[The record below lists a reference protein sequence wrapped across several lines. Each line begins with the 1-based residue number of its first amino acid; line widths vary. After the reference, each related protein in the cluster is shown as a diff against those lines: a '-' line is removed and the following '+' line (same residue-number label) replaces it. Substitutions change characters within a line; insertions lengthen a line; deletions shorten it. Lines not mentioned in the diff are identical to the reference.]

1 MIATLCSM
9 LVVFAMFA
17 FTATPAVAQT
27 SFDPQSLIGEWSGKW
42 SGIWGT
48 GSATLSGDYV
58 LRIRKVEGEKVF
70 GEVEWTGRGTQKTN
84 LIGTFDGRRLTYGNA
99 ELIVEGNHMAGGRAV
114 QDFPRGIKI
123 DLTKE
128 K

>member
-1 MIATLCSM
+1 M

-27 SFDPQSLIGEWSGKW
+27 SIDPQSLVGEWSGKW

-48 GSATLSGDYV
+48 GSATLSGNYV

>member
-1 MIATLCSM
+1 M

-27 SFDPQSLIGEWSGKW
+27 SIDPQSLVGEW

-48 GSATLSGDYV
+48 ASTTLSGDYV

-70 GEVEWTGRGTQKTN
+70 GEVEFTNRGTTRTN
-84 LIGTFDGRRLTYGNA
+84 LIGTFDGQRLTYGNGA
-99 ELIVEGNHMAGGRAV
+99 LTVEGNRMTGTRPV
-114 QDFPRGIKI
+114 TNFPRGIKI

>member
-1 MIATLCSM
+1 M

-27 SFDPQSLIGEWSGKW
+27 SIDPQSLVGEW

-48 GSATLSGDYV
+48 ASTTLSGDYV

-84 LIGTFDGRRLTYGNA
+84 LIGTFDWRRLTYGNA

>member
-1 MIATLCSM
+1 MPTTVCSVLIAFVM
-9 LVVFAMFA
+9 AA
-17 FTATPAVAQT
+17 FTVAPATAQT
-27 SFDPQSLIGEWSGKW
+27 PVDPQSLLGEWSGKW

-70 GEVEWTGRGTQKTN
+70 GEVEWTNRGTQKTN

>member
-1 MIATLCSM
+1 M

-27 SFDPQSLIGEWSGKW
+27 SIDPQSLIGEWSGKW
-42 SGIWGT
+42 SG
-48 GSATLSGDYV
+48 
-58 LRIRKVEGEKVF
+58 
-70 GEVEWTGRGTQKTN
+70 
-84 LIGTFDGRRLTYGNA
+84 GTFDGRRLTYGNA